1 MKLGWVIF
9 GGNKNENKRFGANAF
24 SKECNLD
31 EMVSKFCEIKS
42 CGVSENEKASI
53 LLETGQRTL
62 NIF

>member
-9 GGNKNENKRFGANAF
+9 GGNKNKNKTFSANAF

-31 EMVSKFCEIKS
+31 EMVSKFCEIES
-42 CGVSENEKASI
+42 CGVSKNEKANI
-53 LLETGQRTL
+53 LLETGQRPL